1 MGTSARCT
9 RGSGTAARLAEIRP
23 SARRAIGRTRWLTR
37 WFGHVRSTHAA
48 REHQRECTRV
58 APREMS
64 FARRKAELKG
74 TEMLWSQPTTE
85 KMADLL
91 RFIRSEERRVG

>member
-1 MGTSARCT
+1 
-9 RGSGTAARLAEIRP
+9 
-23 SARRAIGRTRWLTR
+23 
-37 WFGHVRSTHAA
+37 
-48 REHQRECTRV
+48 
-58 APREMS
+58 MS

-91 RFIRSEERRVG
+91 RFIIRAALLSSAIAAALAFSYLAIKLVFFFARWLDKIWFSRGPW